1 MGGGQRTTTTY
12 VRKGRHGIKGLA
24 ALGVSGKWCASA
36 PLPLGWEFTRQLVD
50 GGQSAA
56 AQSQK
61 VEPIGETLRISQVP
75 VPGRSRFSPSVRRER
90 DPSRGKLTT
99 HAVAENQWTMLE
111 TSNYESFI
119 LVIYFGYLFHICF
132 SPTILLPQRWLRNQL
147 ALALGTKIKYQGTCL
162 ACSDCC

>member
-56 AQSQK
+56 AQSQR

-75 VPGRSRFSPSVRRER
+75 VPGRSSFSLSVRRGR
-90 DPSRGKLTT
+90 DPSRGKND
-99 HAVAENQWTMLE
+99 HACRGRKSVDNAGGKQLR
-111 TSNYESFI
+111 I
-119 LVIYFGYLFHICF
+119 LFSVIYFVFI
-132 SPTILLPQRWLRNQL
+132 SALPFYGSRGGC
-147 ALALGTKIKYQGTCL
+147 A
-162 ACSDCC
+162 SS